1 MGGRQ
6 GVGGVDH
13 VIDCVAAPSTFSDA
27 LAIVRKGRAGFG
39 PGGTIVVSALRI
51 GQRELDLRFIQ
62 RHGIAIKGCFGGDT
76 QGDRDVATHVDWFDD
91 AAVGLRA
98 LVTHSYGLGDALRAV
113 ADVREGKITGRGIFA
128 IAAKCAA
135 NPS

>member
-1 MGGRQ
+1 LRRRALDLLGSTRDRAQ
-6 GVGGVDH
+6 RPRWVRPWRHYRRVGVAH
-13 VIDCVAAPSTFSDA
+13 RPA
-27 LAIVRKGRAGFG
+27 
-39 PGGTIVVSALRI
+39 
-51 GQRELDLRFIQ
+51 ELDLRFIQ
-62 RHGIAIKGCFGGDT
+62 LHGIAIKGCFGGDT
-76 QGDRDVATHVDWFDD
+76 QGDRDVATYVDWFDD